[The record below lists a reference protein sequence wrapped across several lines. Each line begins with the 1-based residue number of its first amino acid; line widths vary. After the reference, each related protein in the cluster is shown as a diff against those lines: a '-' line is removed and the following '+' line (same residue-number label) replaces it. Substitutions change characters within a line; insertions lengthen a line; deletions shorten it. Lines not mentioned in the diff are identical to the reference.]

1 MCGGDGFEEL
11 RDRGLSPGPLMVCF
25 NKHFILS
32 FILLL
37 LLVCCCCCLV
47 AESSPTLFDPMDC
60 SLPGSSVHGIL
71 QARILQWVAIPSSRG
86 SSQPRDQ
93 TQVSCIAGRFFAIWA
108 TSQSLPQDFLVQ
120 TSTYLRDHCFSLP
133 SEWPFFRKHV
143 LNSTR
148 QKMEKH
154 AHFKFFNINI
164 LGFLF
169 RGKISYII
177 LYRASFILVYGL
189 LLLLLSHVSHVQLY
203 ATP

>member
-120 TSTYLRDHCFSLP
+120 TSAYLRDHCFSLP

-148 QKMEKH
+148 QKMESTH
-154 AHFKFFNINI
+154 ILNSSTLTYLVFFSEGKFPI
-164 LGFLF
+164 
-169 RGKISYII
+169 
-177 LYRASFILVYGL
+177 
-189 LLLLLSHVSHVQLY
+189 
-203 ATP
+203 

>member
-1 MCGGDGFEEL
+1 MREGDGFEEL
-11 RDRGLSPGPLMVCF
+11 WDRGLCPGPLMVCF

-32 FILLL
+32 FILSL
-37 LLVCCCCCLV
+37 LLVCCCCLV

-93 TQVSCIAGRFFAIWA
+93 TQVSCIAGRFFTIWA
-108 TSQSLPQDFLVQ
+108 TKFAPRLSSTNFHLPERPLLLSALWI
-120 TSTYLRDHCFSLP
+120 TI
-133 SEWPFFRKHV
+133 FRKHV

-169 RGKISYII
+169 RGKSF
-177 LYRASFILVYGL
+177 LYNFV
-189 LLLLLSHVSHVQLY
+189 
-203 ATP
+203 